1 MPGNGERLFMEPI
14 ETDMDYML
22 RVPRP
27 RTPGSRMN
35 ALLILPILG
44 FILILVFIS
53 AAIFQLDLSDLIDS
67 LMGLVTLFF
76 LVMIAM
82 LFWALAPR
90 ADKSRITC
98 PYEPS

>member
-1 MPGNGERLFMEPI
+1 MPADGERLYMEPLDT
-14 ETDMDYML
+14 EMDYTL
-22 RVPRP
+22 RAPRS
-27 RTPGSRMN
+27 RTSGSRMN

-44 FILILVFIS
+44 FILLLVFIV

-67 LMGLVTLFF
+67 LMGLVTLLF

-90 ADKSRITC
+90 ADK
-98 PYEPS
+98 P